1 MITVAEL
8 KAKCERKY
16 RDFLRFKIESFIS
29 EKTACHSE
37 AISESLEFFPLEIRS
52 DKGSC
57 RDNLLVREKD
67 FLPLILNSK
76 EKKGKGYSLVFE
88 QKRTRNNGTQS
99 QLSKIFF
106 ETEEDFLSFIEK
118 KSETKR
124 LTHALSL
131 LFKNFCPASNN
142 SDLLG
147 AWTCANLS
155 YLTEFY
161 DEKDFWENICLCVK
175 WLLENPVSNLYIR
188 EIPLGVHTKFIE
200 NNKTPILSLL
210 TCLKNDGQQ
219 EVKVSDFEKYCGLK
233 EKPSFVRLRSLDKSI
248 SLKVADLSIS
258 EASLPLED
266 FEHFDRWDFLKE
278 VQKIFIIENEMVYLT
293 FPPVKNALC
302 IWGHGFSVTSLK
314 NCSWLK
320 NHEVFYFG
328 DLDEH
333 GFLILSDFRKY
344 FPETK
349 SFCMDKKT
357 LNSFDSFRAEG
368 KSLPGESIP
377 ENLTGE
383 EKAVFAELRADKG
396 RNRLEQERISMEY
409 LKERLKGIY

>member
-8 KAKCERKY
+8 KAKSERKF
-16 RDFLRFKIESFIS
+16 RDFLRFKIESFFS
-29 EKTACHSE
+29 EKAACHSE
-37 AISESLEFFPLEIRS
+37 VISESLEFFPLEIRS
-52 DKGSC
+52 DKGKSS
-57 RDNLLVREKD
+57 DNLLVREKD
-67 FLPLILNSK
+67 FLPLIQNSK
-76 EKKGKGYSLVFE
+76 QKKGKSYSLVFE

-99 QLSKIFF
+99 QLSKILF

-124 LTHALSL
+124 LTQALTV

-147 AWTCANLS
+147 RWAFANVS
-155 YLTEFY
+155 YLTDFY

-175 WLLENPVSNLYIR
+175 WFLENPLSNFYIR

-200 NNKTPILSLL
+200 NNKTLILSLL
-210 TCLKNDGQQ
+210 TCLKNDGQE

-233 EKPSFVRLRSLDKSI
+233 EKPSFVRLRSLDKTI
-248 SLKVADLSIS
+248 ALKLGELSLS
-258 EASLPLED
+258 EVSLPLED
-266 FEHFDRWDFLKE
+266 FEHFDNPCILKN

-293 FPPVKNALC
+293 FPSVENALC

-314 NCSWLK
+314 NCIWLK

-344 FPETK
+344 FPDTK
-349 SFCMDKKT
+349 SFCMDKET
-357 LNSFDSFRAEG
+357 LDTFDSFRAEG

-377 ENLTGE
+377 GNLTGE
-383 EKAVFAELRADKG
+383 EKAVFAELRAEKG
-396 RNRLEQERISMEY
+396 RNRLEQERITLGY

>member
-8 KAKCERKY
+8 KAKSERKF
-16 RDFLRFKIESFIS
+16 RDFLRFKIESFFS
-29 EKTACHSE
+29 EKAACHSE
-37 AISESLEFFPLEIRS
+37 VISKSLEFFPLEIRS
-52 DKGSC
+52 DKGKSS
-57 RDNLLVREKD
+57 DNLLAREKD
-67 FLPLILNSK
+67 FLPLIQSSK
-76 EKKGKGYSLVFE
+76 QKKGKGYSLVFE

-99 QLSKIFF
+99 QLSRILF

-124 LTHALSL
+124 LTHALTVI
-131 LFKNFCPASNN
+131 FKEFCPASNN
-142 SDLLG
+142 SDFLG
-147 AWTCANLS
+147 AWAYANLS
-155 YLTEFY
+155 YLMDFY

-200 NNKTPILSLL
+200 NNKALILSLL
-210 TCLKNDGQQ
+210 TCLKDDDQQ

-248 SLKVADLSIS
+248 ALKITDLPIS
-258 EASLPLED
+258 EVSLPLED
-266 FEHFDRWDFLKE
+266 FEHFESLCILKN

-293 FPPVKNALC
+293 FPPVKNTLC

-314 NCSWLK
+314 NCIWLK
-320 NHEVFYFG
+320 NYSLFYFG

-344 FPETK
+344 FPNTK
-349 SFCMDKKT
+349 SFCMDKET
-357 LNSFDSFRAEG
+357 LDTFDSFRAEG

-377 ENLTGE
+377 ENLTWE
-383 EKAVFAELRADKG
+383 EKVLFAELRADKG

-409 LKERLKGIY
+409 LKERLEI

>member
-8 KAKCERKY
+8 KAKSERKF
-16 RDFLRFKIESFIS
+16 RDFLKFKIESFIS

-37 AISESLEFFPLEIRS
+37 AISESLEFFPFEIRS

-67 FLPLILNSK
+67 FLPLIQKSK
-76 EKKGKGYSLVFE
+76 EKTGKGYTLIFE
-88 QKRTRNNGTQS
+88 QKRTRSNGTQS
-99 QLSKIFF
+99 ELSKILF

-124 LTHALSL
+124 LTQALTI
-131 LFKNFCPASNN
+131 LFKNFCSSSNN

-147 AWTCANLS
+147 RWAFANVS
-155 YLTEFY
+155 YLTDFY

-175 WLLENPVSNLYIR
+175 WLLENPLSNLYIR

-200 NNKTPILSLL
+200 NNKALILSLL
-210 TCLKNDGQQ
+210 TCLKNDDQE

-233 EKPSFVRLRSLDKSI
+233 EKPSFIRLRSLDKTI
-248 SLKVADLSIS
+248 ALKLGELSIS
-258 EASLPLED
+258 EASFPLED
-266 FEHFDRWDFLKE
+266 FEHFDNPCILKN

-293 FPPVKNALC
+293 FPSVKNSLC

-344 FPETK
+344 FPDTK
-349 SFCMDKKT
+349 SFCMDKET
-357 LNSFDSFRAEG
+357 LDTFDSFRAEG
-368 KSLPGESIP
+368 KSLAGESIP

-383 EKAVFAELRADKG
+383 EKALFAELRADQE
-396 RNRLEQERISMEY
+396 RNRLEQERIALGY
-409 LKERLKGIY
+409 LKERLMRI

>member
-8 KAKCERKY
+8 KAKSERKF
-16 RDFLRFKIESFIS
+16 RDFLKFKIESFFS
-29 EKTACHSE
+29 EKAACHSE
-37 AISESLEFFPLEIRS
+37 AISKSLEFFPLEIRS
-52 DKGSC
+52 DKGKSS
-57 RDNLLVREKD
+57 DNLLAREKD
-67 FLPLILNSK
+67 FLPLIQNSK

-99 QLSKIFF
+99 QLSRILF

-124 LTHALSL
+124 LTQALTV
-131 LFKNFCPASNN
+131 LFKEFCLASNN
-142 SDLLG
+142 SDFLG
-147 AWTCANLS
+147 AWAYANLS
-155 YLTEFY
+155 YLTDFY
-161 DEKDFWENICLCVK
+161 NEKDFWENICLCVK
-175 WLLENPVSNLYIR
+175 WLLENSASNIYIR
-188 EIPLGVHTKFIE
+188 EIPLPVHTKFIE
-200 NNKTPILSLL
+200 NNKALILSLL
-210 TCLKNDGQQ
+210 SSLKNGNQNCP
-219 EVKVSDFEKYCGLK
+219 KLSDFEKYCGLK

-248 SLKVADLSIS
+248 ALKVTDLSIS
-258 EASLPLED
+258 EASLPLVD
-266 FEHFDRWDFLKE
+266 FEHFESLCILKN

-293 FPPVKNALC
+293 FPPVENALC

-357 LNSFDSFRAEG
+357 LDTFDSFRAEG
-368 KSLPGESIP
+368 KSLAGESIP

-383 EKAVFAELRADKG
+383 EKALFAELRADKG
-396 RNRLEQERISMEY
+396 RNRLEQERITLGY
-409 LKERLKGIY
+409 LKKRLEI

>member
-8 KAKCERKY
+8 KAKSERKF
-16 RDFLRFKIESFIS
+16 RDFLRFKIESFFS
-29 EKTACHSE
+29 EKAACHSE

-52 DKGSC
+52 DKGKSS
-57 RDNLLVREKD
+57 DNLLVREKD
-67 FLPLILNSK
+67 FLPLIQSSK
-76 EKKGKGYSLVFE
+76 QKKGKGYSLVFE
-88 QKRTRNNGTQS
+88 QKHTRNNGTQS
-99 QLSKIFF
+99 QLSRILF

-118 KSETKR
+118 KDETKR
-124 LTHALSL
+124 LTQALTV

-142 SDLLG
+142 SDFFG
-147 AWTCANLS
+147 AWAYANLS
-155 YLTEFY
+155 YLTDFY

-200 NNKTPILSLL
+200 YNKALILSLL
-210 TCLKNDGQQ
+210 TCIKNDGQQ

-233 EKPSFVRLRSLDKSI
+233 EKPSFIRLRSLDKSI
-248 SLKVADLSIS
+248 ALKVTDLSIS
-258 EASLPLED
+258 EVSLPLED
-266 FEHFDRWDFLKE
+266 FEHFDKSELLKN

-293 FPPVKNALC
+293 FPPVKNTLC

-344 FPETK
+344 FPDTK
-349 SFCMDKKT
+349 SFCMDKKA
-357 LNSFDSFRAEG
+357 LDSFDSFRAEG
-368 KSLPGESIP
+368 KSLAGESIP

-383 EKAVFAELRADKG
+383 EKALFAELRGDKG

-409 LKERLKGIY
+409 LKKRLEI

>member
-8 KAKCERKY
+8 KAKSERKF
-16 RDFLRFKIESFIS
+16 RDFLRFKIESFFS
-29 EKTACHSE
+29 EKAACHSE

-52 DKGSC
+52 DKGKTS
-57 RDNLLVREKD
+57 DNLLVREKD
-67 FLPLILNSK
+67 FLPLIQSSK
-76 EKKGKGYSLVFE
+76 QKKGKGYSLVFE

-99 QLSKIFF
+99 QLSRILF

-124 LTHALSL
+124 LTHALTVI
-131 LFKNFCPASNN
+131 FKEFCPASNN
-142 SDLLG
+142 SDFLG
-147 AWTCANLS
+147 AWAYANLS
-155 YLTEFY
+155 YLMDFY

-200 NNKTPILSLL
+200 NNKSLILSLL
-210 TCLKNDGQQ
+210 ICLKNDGQQ

-248 SLKVADLSIS
+248 ALKVTDLSIS
-258 EASLPLED
+258 EVSLPLED
-266 FEHFDRWDFLKE
+266 FEHFESLCILKN

-293 FPPVKNALC
+293 FPSVKNTLC

-314 NCSWLK
+314 NCIWLK
-320 NHEVFYFG
+320 NYSLFYFG

-357 LNSFDSFRAEG
+357 LDSFDSFRAEG
-368 KSLPGESIP
+368 KSLAGESIP

-383 EKAVFAELRADKG
+383 EKALFAELRADKG
-396 RNRLEQERISMEY
+396 RNRLEQERIALGY
-409 LKERLKGIY
+409 LKERLMRI

>member
-8 KAKCERKY
+8 KAKSERKF
-16 RDFLRFKIESFIS
+16 RDFLKFKIESFFT

-37 AISESLEFFPLEIRS
+37 AISKSLEFFPLEIRS
-52 DKGSC
+52 DKGKTS
-57 RDNLLVREKD
+57 DNLLAREKD
-67 FLPLILNSK
+67 FLPLIQNSK

-99 QLSKIFF
+99 QLSKILF
-106 ETEEDFLSFIEK
+106 ETEEDFLFFIEK
-118 KSETKR
+118 NAETKR
-124 LTHALSL
+124 LTQALTV
-131 LFKNFCPASNN
+131 LFKNYCSSSNN
-142 SDLLG
+142 SDLLVRW
-147 AWTCANLS
+147 AYANLS
-155 YLTEFY
+155 YLTDFY

-175 WLLENPVSNLYIR
+175 WLLENPLSNLYIR

-200 NNKTPILSLL
+200 NNKALILSLL
-210 TCLKNDGQQ
+210 TCLKDDGPE

-233 EKPSFVRLRSLDKSI
+233 EKPSFIRLRSLDKSI
-248 SLKVADLSIS
+248 ALKVADLSIS

-266 FEHFDRWDFLKE
+266 FEHFGSLCLLKN

-293 FPPVKNALC
+293 FPSVKNSLC

-344 FPETK
+344 FPDTK
-349 SFCMDKKT
+349 FFCMDKKT
-357 LNSFDSFRAEG
+357 LDTFDSFRAEG
-368 KSLPGESIP
+368 KILPGESIP
-377 ENLTGE
+377 ENLTEE

-396 RNRLEQERISMEY
+396 RNRLEQERIALGY
-409 LKERLKGIY
+409 LKERLKV

>member
-8 KAKCERKY
+8 KAKSERKF
-16 RDFLRFKIESFIS
+16 RDFLKFKIESFFS
-29 EKTACHSE
+29 EKADCLSE
-37 AISESLEFFPLEIRS
+37 AISESPEFFPLEIRS
-52 DKGSC
+52 DKGKTS
-57 RDNLLVREKD
+57 DNLLAREKD
-67 FLPLILNSK
+67 FLPLIQSSK
-76 EKKGKGYSLVFE
+76 QKKGKGYSLVFE

-99 QLSKIFF
+99 QLSKILF

-124 LTHALSL
+124 LTYALTVI
-131 LFKNFCPASNN
+131 FKEFCPASNN

-147 AWTCANLS
+147 RWAFANVS

-200 NNKTPILSLL
+200 NNKALILSLL
-210 TCLKNDGQQ
+210 ICLKDDVQE

-233 EKPSFVRLRSLDKSI
+233 EKPSFVRLRSLDKTI
-248 SLKVADLSIS
+248 ALKVKDLSIS
-258 EASLPLED
+258 EVSLSLED
-266 FEHFDRWDFLKE
+266 FEHFDKSEILKN

-293 FPPVKNALC
+293 FPPVENALC

-344 FPETK
+344 FPNTK

-357 LNSFDSFRAEG
+357 LDTFDSFRAEG
-368 KSLPGESIP
+368 KSLAGEGIP
-377 ENLTGE
+377 ENLTEE
-383 EKAVFAELRADKG
+383 EKALFAELRADKG
-396 RNRLEQERISMEY
+396 RNRLEQERIALGY
-409 LKERLKGIY
+409 LKERLYIDD

>member
-8 KAKCERKY
+8 KAKSERKF
-16 RDFLRFKIESFIS
+16 RDFLRFKIESFFS

-37 AISESLEFFPLEIRS
+37 AISKSLEFFSLEIRS
-52 DKGSC
+52 DKGKTS
-57 RDNLLVREKD
+57 DNLLAREKD
-67 FLPLILNSK
+67 FLPLIQNSK

-99 QLSKIFF
+99 ELSRILF

-124 LTHALSL
+124 LTYALTV
-131 LFKNFCPASNN
+131 LFKEFCPASNN
-142 SDLLG
+142 SDLLCRW
-147 AWTCANLS
+147 AYANLS

-200 NNKTPILSLL
+200 NNKALILSLL
-210 TCLKNDGQQ
+210 TCLKNDGQE

-233 EKPSFVRLRSLDKSI
+233 EKPSFVRLRSLDKTI
-248 SLKVADLSIS
+248 ALKLGELSLS
-258 EASLPLED
+258 EASVPLED
-266 FEHFDRWDFLKE
+266 FEHFDNPCILKN

-293 FPPVKNALC
+293 FPSVKNTLC

-314 NCSWLK
+314 NCIWLK
-320 NHEVFYFG
+320 NHEIFYFG

-344 FPETK
+344 FPDTK
-349 SFCMDKKT
+349 SFCMDKNT
-357 LNSFDSFRAEG
+357 LDSFDSFRTEG
-368 KSLPGESIP
+368 KILSGEAIP
-377 ENLTGE
+377 ENLTWE
-383 EKAVFAELRADKG
+383 EKALFAELRADKG
-396 RNRLEQERISMEY
+396 RNRLEQERITLGY
-409 LKERLKGIY
+409 LKERLMRI